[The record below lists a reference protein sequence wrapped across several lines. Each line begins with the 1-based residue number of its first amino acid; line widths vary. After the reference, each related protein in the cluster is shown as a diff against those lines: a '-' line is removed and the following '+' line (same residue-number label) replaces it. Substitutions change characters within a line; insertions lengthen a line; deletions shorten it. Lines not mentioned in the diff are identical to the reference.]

1 MKKKLTASIVEET
14 APVPRKCTIYDT
26 AAPYL
31 ALVVIPTGTRTFYY
45 CRRIRGKLQYIRI
58 GKATEVPLAQ
68 ARAAALEISRR
79 IAAGL
84 APVDVPEPETV
95 TLGQIWRDYITMR
108 RARGDRERSTTISAR
123 RFEMYVPG
131 ALADREAG
139 KVTRKEVQDL
149 TFEIGERSGKR
160 CATLL
165 MIDLRA
171 AYNYARKTGTVA
183 CDNPAAGLTLFPN
196 VERERFL
203 RDDEARRFFAAL
215 QQAENENFRDF
226 VMLAILTG
234 KRKNEILRLKWEHV
248 DLAQSMLIIPREN
261 AKNGRADFA
270 VLDAAAAE
278 ILQRRRNAAIE
289 RGERSPWVF
298 AADTPCCHYSSPEKA
313 FRALLARAGIA
324 DFRIHD
330 MRRTLA
336 SYMAANNASLHT
348 IATTLGQTST
358 AATHIYARLPTAARR
373 AAVSAAVETLTQIA
387 GAPRSARAELD
398 RLLDADPELAE
409 RLLETARKISDPR
422 TA

>member
-45 CRRIRGKLQYIRI
+45 CRRISGKLQYIRI

-108 RARGDRERSTTISAR
+108 RARGDRERSTSISER
-123 RFEMYVPG
+123 RFAVYVPAG
-131 ALADREAG
+131 IADRAAD
-139 KVTRKEVQDL
+139 KVTRKELQAL
-149 TFEIGERSGKR
+149 TFDMGDRVGKR
-160 CATLL
+160 SATLM
-165 MIDLRA
+165 MIDIRA
-171 AYNYARKTGTVA
+171 AYNYARKTGTIA

-234 KRKNEILRLKWEHV
+234 KRKNEILRLKWEQV

-278 ILQRRRNAAIE
+278 ILQKRRNAAAE

-298 AADTPCCHYSSPEKA
+298 AANTPCGHFSSPEKS

-336 SYMAANNASLHT
+336 SYMAANNTSLHM
-348 IATTLGQTST
+348 IADTLGQKST
-358 AATHIYARLPTAARR
+358 AATHIYARLPTAAKR
-373 AAVSAAVETLTQIA
+373 AAVSAAVETITRLA
-387 GAPRSARAELD
+387 GCRRDPRAELLD
-398 RLLDADPELAE
+398 LLDRTPGLAE
-409 RLLETARKISDPR
+409 RLLDAARQISADR